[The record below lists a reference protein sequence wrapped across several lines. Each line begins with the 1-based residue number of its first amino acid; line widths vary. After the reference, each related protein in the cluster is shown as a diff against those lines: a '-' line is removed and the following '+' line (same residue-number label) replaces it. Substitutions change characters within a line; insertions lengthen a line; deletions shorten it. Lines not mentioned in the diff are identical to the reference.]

1 MKKMAKGAPVEED
14 DRLFYRGNFT
24 RIIPTNST
32 IPVSNSNPL
41 FPKII
46 VDNKRAISLPLFPKI
61 EEDLDSLLL
70 PLLVITEGE
79 IPLFRVLHIIYTYYN
94 MNPLLQSNVMCY
106 SHKIKQMIKNNFKV
120 ISVCFVIVLSVL
132 LI

>member
-1 MKKMAKGAPVEED
+1 VD
-14 DRLFYRGNFT
+14 
-24 RIIPTNST
+24 
-32 IPVSNSNPL
+32 
-41 FPKII
+41 
-46 VDNKRAISLPLFPKI
+46 DNKRSITLPLFPKI